1 MDVRTTLASM
11 ELRQLQYF
19 LAVADNGS
27 LSRAST
33 VLGIAQ
39 PALSR
44 AMRQLEDA
52 LQTRLFH
59 RHGRGIRLTE
69 QGTQFQVRVAAV
81 VRKLL
86 QAGTELRAGA
96 GVPAGS
102 VSFGMPPSMSAAI
115 GARLVETFLQRYP
128 RVKLHIV
135 VALSGYLNEW
145 LVAGSLDLAII
156 NDARRNAHVS
166 MDPLLTVDL
175 SHLAL
180 RSTVDA
186 SERDHGTVAFDRL
199 LGTPLVL
206 PGRHHGLRRQL
217 DAVAHGKGAKLN
229 VIVEMDAV
237 EALKELVRRGIA
249 ATVLPPALLQKEA
262 EDPTFVVRRIVDPNI
277 TMQLMIAY
285 SPQRPTTLAM
295 RELVR
300 TLRSELARSDP
311 ASCRSYC
318 ASFGKNDS
326 GPQTL
331 RHTPPLRVVR
341 PQRSRQSNASTSHDA

>member
-1 MDVRTTLASM
+1 M

-19 LAVADNGS
+19 LAVADSGS
-27 LSRAST
+27 LSKASV

-44 AMRQLEDA
+44 AVRQLEDT
-52 LQTRLFH
+52 LQTQLFH

-69 QGTQFQVRVAAV
+69 QGTRFQVSVDSV
-81 VRKLL
+81 VRNLL
-86 QAGTELRAGA
+86 RAGTDLRAGA
-96 GVPAGS
+96 GVAAGS
-102 VSFGMPPSMSAAI
+102 VSFGMPPSMSALV
-115 GARLVETFLQRYP
+115 GARLVETFLKRYP

-145 LVAGSLDLAII
+145 LVAGNLDLAII

-175 SHLAL
+175 FQVAL
-180 RSTVDA
+180 RDTVDPG
-186 SERDHGTVAFDRL
+186 ERDHRTVAFDRL
-199 LGTPLVL
+199 LNAPLAL

-217 DAVAHGKGAKLN
+217 DAVAHSKGAKLN

-237 EALKELVRRGIA
+237 EAIKELVRRGIA
-249 ATVLPPALLQKEA
+249 ATVLPAALVQQESA
-262 EDPTFVVRRIVDPNI
+262 DSTFVVRRIVDPDI

-300 TLRSELARSDP
+300 TLRGLVP
-311 ASCRSYC
+311 
-318 ASFGKNDS
+318 GKETAHS
-326 GPQTL
+326 SALQ
-331 RHTPPLRVVR
+331 HRVVLR
-341 PQRSRQSNASTSHDA
+341 C

>member
-1 MDVRTTLASM
+1 M

-27 LSRAST
+27 LSKAST
-33 VLGIAQ
+33 VLGVAQ

-44 AMRQLEDA
+44 AVRQLEDA
-52 LQTRLFH
+52 LQTRLFD

-69 QGTQFQVRVAAV
+69 QGTQFQVSVDSV
-81 VRKLL
+81 VRRLL
-86 QAGTELRAGA
+86 QAGTDLRAGA

-102 VSFGMPPSMSAAI
+102 VTFGMPPSMSTLV
-115 GARLVETFLQRYP
+115 GARLVETFLKRYP

-175 SHLAL
+175 FHVAL
-180 RSTVDA
+180 RSTVDPG
-186 SERDHGTVAFDRL
+186 ERDHRTVAFGRL
-199 LGTPLVL
+199 LNAPLAL

-217 DAVAHGKGAKLN
+217 DAVAQSKGAKLN

-237 EALKELVRRGIA
+237 EAIKELVRRGIA
-249 ATVLPPALLQKEA
+249 ATVLPPALVQQQA
-262 EDPTFVVRRIVDPNI
+262 ADSTFVVRRIVDPGI

-300 TLRSELARSDP
+300 TLR
-311 ASCRSYC
+311 
-318 ASFGKNDS
+318 
-326 GPQTL
+326 T
-331 RHTPPLRVVR
+331 VVPVPGDR
-341 PQRSRQSNASTSHDA
+341 NSS

>member
-1 MDVRTTLASM
+1 M

-27 LSRAST
+27 LSKAST

-44 AMRQLEDA
+44 AVRQLEDA
-52 LQTRLFH
+52 LQTQLFH

-69 QGTQFQVRVAAV
+69 QGTQFQLRVASV

-86 QAGTELRAGA
+86 QAGTDLRAGA
-96 GVPAGS
+96 GIPAGS
-102 VSFGMPPSMSAAI
+102 IAFGMPPSMSAVI
-115 GARLVETFLQRYP
+115 GARLVETFLKRYP
-128 RVKLHIV
+128 RVQLHVV

-166 MDPLLTVDL
+166 TDPLLSVDL
-175 SHLAL
+175 FHVAL

-186 SERDHGTVAFDRL
+186 SERNHRTVAFDRL
-199 LGTPLVL
+199 PGAPLVL

-217 DAVAHGKGAKLN
+217 DAVAHSRGAKLN

-237 EALKELVRRGIA
+237 EALKELVHRGIA
-249 ATVLPPALLQKEA
+249 ATVLPSALVQKEA
-262 EDPTFVVRRIVDPNI
+262 EDAAFLVRRIVEPDV

-300 TLRSELARSDP
+300 TLRAELGDDP
-311 ASCRSYC
+311 ASCRSGC
-318 ASFGKNDS
+318 ASFGRSDS
-326 GPQTL
+326 GRQSRRYTL
-331 RHTPPLRVVR
+331 PLRVVR
-341 PQRSRQSNASTSHDA
+341 PLRAQQLHASTSRDVGTDWERS

>member
-1 MDVRTTLASM
+1 MAAALRLAIM

-27 LSRAST
+27 LSKASA
-33 VLGIAQ
+33 VLGVAQ
-39 PALSR
+39 PTLSR
-44 AMRQLEDA
+44 AVRQLEDA
-52 LQTRLFH
+52 LQTQLFH

-69 QGTQFQVRVAAV
+69 PGTQFQIKVDAV

-86 QAGTELRAGA
+86 QAGTDLRAGA

-102 VSFGMPPSMSAAI
+102 ISFGMPPSMSALV
-115 GARLVETFLQRYP
+115 GARLIEIFLKRYP
-128 RVKLHIV
+128 RVKLHV
-135 VALSGYLNEW
+135 AVALSGYLNEW

-175 SHLAL
+175 FHVAL
-180 RSTVDA
+180 RSMVDPG
-186 SERDHGTVAFDRL
+186 ERDQRTIAFDRL
-199 LGTPLVL
+199 LGAPLVL

-217 DAVAHGKGAKLN
+217 DAAAHSNGAKLN
-229 VIVEMDAV
+229 VIAEMDAV
-237 EALKELVRRGIA
+237 EALKELARRGIA
-249 ATVLPPALLQKEA
+249 ATVLPPALIQQEA
-262 EDPTFVVRRIVDPNI
+262 ADPTFVVRRIVDPDI

-300 TLRSELARSDP
+300 TLRVELARDDP
-311 ASCRSYC
+311 ASCRSGC
-318 ASFGKNDS
+318 ASFGKSDS
-326 GPQTL
+326 DRQSRRRTPQL
-331 RHTPPLRVVR
+331 QVVR
-341 PQRSRQSNASTSHDA
+341 PQ